1 MYDNSCLEV
10 ENMGTTVRDKTMPRN
25 DGFQNFLD
33 EDRIE
38 LIKQLIENN
47 EDKSIHVLP
56 KEVAREVLTEKRMEI
71 ITVLRESEISSKR
84 GLAREL
90 DRDIKNVSNDLDVLW
105 KYSVVD
111 YEDGKGTSK
120 VPVLAADEIIVEP
133 L

>member
-1 MYDNSCLEV
+1 
-10 ENMGTTVRDKTMPRN
+10 MGTTVRDDSMPQN
-25 DGFQNFLD
+25 GEFQNFLD
-33 EDRIE
+33 DDRIE
-38 LIKQLIENN
+38 LIEQLIEDN
-47 EDKSIHVLP
+47 EDKSIHILP
-56 KEVAREVLTEKRMEI
+56 KEVAREVLTEKRMEV
-71 ITVLRESEISSKR
+71 ITILREKEISSKR

-105 KYSVVD
+105 KHSVID